1 MEVKELG
8 QLTNF
13 TVSAIDEITGEE
25 MPVLVS
31 VLNDLS
37 RVVISFKA
45 IQIGATFKC
54 LSLRK
59 LAAFGDYSL
68 VISEKE
74 YMPEITFS
82 VTLIEDDFFALSEHP
97 LLSEHLSVNDL
108 DNLDSPMMQRLEEGL

>member
-54 LSLRK
+54 LSLR
-59 LAAFGDYSL
+59 
-68 VISEKE
+68 
-74 YMPEITFS
+74 
-82 VTLIEDDFFALSEHP
+82 
-97 LLSEHLSVNDL
+97 N
-108 DNLDSPMMQRLEEGL
+108 

>member
-8 QLTNF
+8 QCTNF

-37 RVVISFKA
+37 RVVVSFKA
-45 IQIGATFKC
+45 IQIGATFTR

-108 DNLDSPMMQRLEEGL
+108 DNLDSPMMQKLEEGL